1 MKYSLKLREWMYV
14 KDYGRLSI
22 PKTFGNKY
30 IETILDQAKR
40 SLSDAIKTPLK
51 RSIKKI
57 ASATGNFTGIKI
69 ADELH
74 NN

>member
-1 MKYSLKLREWMYV
+1 MYI

-51 RSIKKI
+51 RLIKKI
-57 ASATGNFTGIKI
+57 APATGNFTEIKI

>member
-1 MKYSLKLREWMYV
+1 MYV
-14 KDYGRLSI
+14 KGYGRLSI
-22 PKTFGNKY
+22 PKTFCNKY

-40 SLSDAIKTPLK
+40 SLSHPIKTPLK
-51 RSIKKI
+51 RFIQKIKG
-57 ASATGNFTGIKI
+57 ATGNLTGNKI